1 MRFRLLTSFASSGK
15 EKRRLFVP
23 FLLMLTAL
31 SAPTLADLSPPRP
44 HGEALPGTSIVAGMD
59 VGGVENPTS
68 ADACLRACIAHENCG
83 CWTYLKPNIPGQW
96 LSDEDG
102 HCWLHLGWGNQIKDE
117 TRVSGF
123 IDRTLVHLPKPAA
136 GPELDLVGKWYW
148 GNGTLNLA
156 NDGVGQLTLPDQ
168 SFKCTWSIEPRD
180 GQQKVILRWANGYVD
195 VLLPNPEKT
204 SLAGHNNNGTP
215 IGGSKI
221 PGTGIAAET
230 PIPTGTSGSTS
241 GTSAPA
247 ADSSQTAGVDSGA
260 PGSTGAKPG
269 DTSAPTGGTGS
280 TGGKGAG
287 EGTQTQQFSLLLG
300 TRQVEPGQTVEVPVE
315 LVGTGDLASL
325 NVTIRYSA
333 SVVTVVGSPVKGPGL
348 ANALFE
354 ANPSEPGVIY
364 LGFAGKASATSP
376 SVIGGIPFKAIGSAG
391 SRTALTP
398 EITSAN
404 ASSGQRVTLHTV
416 NGAVEIRKK
425 AAGDVDGDGTLTAN
439 DGKDALKMSVRLIPI
454 DFIVDMDKDGQVTAN
469 DARLILQAA
478 VGKQ

>member
-1 MRFRLLTSFASSGK
+1 MRFRLLTSSASSGK

-31 SAPTLADLSPPRP
+31 STPTLADLSPPRP
-44 HGEALPGTSIVAGMD
+44 HGEAFSGTGIVAGMD
-59 VGGVENPTS
+59 VGQVENPTS
-68 ADACLRACIAHENCG
+68 GDACLQACIAHENCG
-83 CWTYLKPNIPGQW
+83 SWTYLKPNIPGQ
-96 LSDEDG
+96 SDADG
-102 HCWLHLGWGNQIKDE
+102 HCWLHLGWGNQVKDE

-123 IDRTLVHLPKPAA
+123 IDRTLVHLPKSAT
-136 GPELDLVGKWYW
+136 GPELDLVGKWHW
-148 GNGTLNLA
+148 GSGILDLTK
-156 NDGVGQLTLPDQ
+156 DGVGIWTGPEP
-168 SFKCTWSIEPRD
+168 SSKITWSIERRD
-180 GQQKVILRWANGYVD
+180 GQQKVVFRWGTGYVD
-195 VLLPNPEKT
+195 VLSLNPEKT
-204 SLAGHNNNGTP
+204 SLAGQNNNGTP
-215 IGGSKI
+215 MGGSKI
-221 PGTGIAAET
+221 PETGIMVGSNDT
-230 PIPTGTSGSTS
+230 TGT
-241 GTSAPA
+241 
-247 ADSSQTAGVDSGA
+247 
-260 PGSTGAKPG
+260 
-269 DTSAPTGGTGS
+269 TGGTGGTSES
-280 TGGKGAG
+280 TGTTGGTGGTSDSTGSKGAS

-300 TRQVEPGQTVEVPVE
+300 TRQVEPGKTVEVPVE

-325 NVTIRYSA
+325 NVTIKYSA

-376 SVIGGIPFKAIGSAG
+376 SVIGGITFKAIGSAG